1 MMDDNNDHDDEFSY
15 EPDDEFTPE
24 EIAKIKRSIQEAN
37 MGFTYEMLKTDD
49 GKYVFKCNK
58 CGRQAEVRERP
69 FPHRFD
75 CPMKH
80 LGEKD

>member
-1 MMDDNNDHDDEFSY
+1 MMDEWKETEFS
-15 EPDDEFTPE
+15 PDDIEFSPE

-49 GKYVFKCNK
+49 NRFVFKCNK
-58 CGRQAEVRERP
+58 CGRSADIGEKP

-80 LGEKD
+80 LGKDD

>member
-1 MMDDNNDHDDEFSY
+1 MMNEWEEADFDGDDIEFS
-15 EPDDEFTPE
+15 PE
-24 EIAKIKRSIQEAN
+24 EIAKIKRGIQEAN

-49 GKYVFKCNK
+49 GEYVFKCNK
-58 CGRQAEVRERP
+58 CGRQAEVREKP

-80 LGEKD
+80 MGEKD